1 MQDKYYEDYEIGQQF
16 TSPARTITEAD
27 IVAYA
32 GISGDYSQLHIN
44 KEHAKNTPFGQR
56 VAHGLLGLTVAQG
69 METWTDISF
78 ANGIAS
84 LGWTWDFRKPI
95 FIGDSLHL
103 QVTVAK
109 KRMTKNPGR
118 GIVYVSGKLFN
129 QKDEVVQEGEHR
141 VMVKVRNITQAD
153 ESRRGNR

>member
-1 MQDKYYEDYEIGQQF
+1 MQDRYYEDYEIGEESS
-16 TSPARTITEAD
+16 SPARTITEAD

-69 METWTDISF
+69 METWTDINF

-95 FIGDSLHL
+95 FIGDTLYL
-103 QVTVAK
+103 QVTVTK
-109 KRMTKNPGR
+109 KRMTKNPAR
-118 GIVYVSGKLFN
+118 GIVCVFGKLLN
-129 QKDEVVQEGEHR
+129 QRGEVVQEGEHR
-141 VMVKVRNITQAD
+141 LMVKVRNVARAD
-153 ESRRGNR
+153 ESRRDDG